1 MRDPWDE
8 PVAATYDDD
17 ARGMFSPDVVGPTV
31 AFLADLASSA
41 GAGRPVL
48 EFAAGTGRV
57 ALPMVA
63 AGFDVSAI
71 ELSEP
76 MATRLRAKP
85 GGDRVHLVIGD
96 MATTRVPGEFGL
108 VYLVYNTISNLL
120 TQDEQVACF
129 ANAAAHLA
137 PGGCFVIEVFVPE
150 LRRLPPGER
159 LVAFESTSGHIG
171 VDEYDVVE
179 QRLVSNH
186 AFPGRPFLRS
196 HHRYAWPAEYDLMAR
211 LAGLERRE
219 RWADWDRSPFTADS
233 RSHVSVWAKPAEAA
247 GG

>member
-1 MRDPWDE
+1 MDDVWGERT
-8 PVAATYDDD
+8 AATYDEDD
-17 ARGMFSPDVVGPTV
+17 AAMFSPDVLGPTIELLV
-31 AFLADLASSA
+31 ELA
-41 GAGRPVL
+41 AGRRVL

-57 ALPMVA
+57 TLPLA
-63 AGFDVSAI
+63 ATGIDVSAI

-76 MATRLRAKP
+76 MAARLRAKP
-85 GGDRVHLVIGD
+85 GGDRVDLTIGD

-120 TQDEQVACF
+120 TQDAQVACF

-150 LRRLPPGER
+150 LRRLPVGER
-159 LVAFESTSGHIG
+159 LVAFDSTHGHIG

-186 AFPGRPFLRS
+186 AFPGRPFRRS

-211 LAGLERRE
+211 LAGLELRE

-233 RSHVSVWAKPAEAA
+233 RSHVTVWAKPLEAA